1 MNRKVLLIGGGG
13 TLGSYTSEELLKM
26 GCQVDIICLE
36 ELHSETEQLTYYQ
49 AEADE
54 AYLESFLHE
63 RYYDGIVNFIH
74 YTSLEAYRPVHQL
87 LTKKTDQL
95 IYLSSYRIYADQEHP
110 ITENAPRLLEQPEY
124 KEFLAHE
131 DYAVPKSQIE
141 DYLRKESGTHNWTI
155 VRPVI
160 SFSKRRLD
168 LVTRSGRELLDMA
181 KAGDVITL
189 PKEARYLTA
198 GLDWAGNSGKLI
210 AHLLFKKETLG
221 EAYTISTAQNLT
233 WNEVADIYSELLHVK
248 FQWIPVEEYFKENEK
263 DQKNPYM
270 LKCDRLFDRK
280 IDNRKVLAA
289 TGLCKEDF
297 ASIREGIEHELA
309 EIEKESEKKL

>member
-13 TLGSYTSEELLKM
+13 TLGSYTAKELLKM
-26 GCQVDIICLE
+26 GCQADIICLE
-36 ELHSETEQLTYYQ
+36 ELHSETEQLTYYK
-49 AEADE
+49 ATADK
-54 AYLESFLHE
+54 AYLEQFLNE

-87 LTKKTDQL
+87 LTQKTDQL
-95 IYLSSYRIYADQEHP
+95 IYLSSYRVYADLEHP
-110 ITENAPRLLEQPEY
+110 ITENAPRLFEQPEY

-168 LVTRSGRELLDMA
+168 LVTRSERELLTMA
-181 KAGDVITL
+181 KAGQVITL
-189 PKEARYLTA
+189 PEEARYLTA

-248 FQWIPVEEYFKENEK
+248 FRWIPVEEYFKENEK
-263 DQKNPYM
+263 DQKNPYL

-289 TGLCKEDF
+289 AGLRKEDF
-297 ASIREGIEHELA
+297 ATIREGIEHELA
-309 EIEKESEKKL
+309 EIEKESEKQL